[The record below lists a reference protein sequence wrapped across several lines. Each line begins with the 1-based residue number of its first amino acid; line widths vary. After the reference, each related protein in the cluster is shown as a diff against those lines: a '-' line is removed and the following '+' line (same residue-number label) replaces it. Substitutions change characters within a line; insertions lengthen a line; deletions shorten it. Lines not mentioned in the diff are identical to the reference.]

1 MFRSAFLILLA
12 LLVAGISVMP
22 QGTINGSIEGIVVKI
37 GTNDPI
43 SGVNLEMRRME
54 GTPSSP
60 LGPLV
65 YPSGYFSPGAIVAA
79 NSPNPGD
86 VFFAKTQSDGRFVF
100 RNLKPGKY
108 RLLADYPFGTYYP
121 AEYGQ
126 RHPRGPGYNFSV
138 EDAPLTRIRVEMA
151 PYASVSGRIIDADGK
166 PAARV
171 RVMAA
176 EVVYEDPGRRRLGER
191 SLNLLQAIQTD
202 ERGNYRL
209 FWLPPGQYYIGALP
223 EGLRRR
229 NYSMAYGAPGR
240 VAYLNQTFTQAFI
253 QYRTGAAGEV
263 VEETYETVYHPGD
276 TNLQSA
282 QLLTLR
288 PGTELQGIDISLVAG
303 RHPALRIR
311 GVVIDDQG
319 LPAATTAGV
328 RAVPKVSG
336 PANVAPT
343 ATTDSNGRFEITGV
357 TRGEYTLVA
366 ENTVG
371 RLNHYAVQ
379 VVNVGDSN
387 IEGVRLL
394 PKLGLA
400 VPVRIMLDGRTVE
413 GYSVSL
419 TPESRALQ
427 ASTGPPLINVS
438 PGSYTVALNSPAAS
452 PDAYI
457 RSIRFGGLEA
467 ADGRIQITESSVGDL
482 EIDLA
487 SRSAVIE
494 GRVLDA
500 QRAPSVNVMVVVT
513 PVGSLRSDLFKT
525 TMTDL
530 NGNFRISGLAPGN
543 YRVFAWP
550 YIPRGMW
557 QNPEFLRTVESL
569 GKPLVLTEGSRVGS
583 ELTLLPEVT
592 P

>member
-1 MFRSAFLILLA
+1 MLRTALLILL
-12 LLVAGISVMP
+12 LLLIAGISVMP
-22 QGTINGSIEGIVVKI
+22 QGAITGLIEGVVVKI
-37 GTNDPI
+37 GTNEPI

-65 YPSGYFSPGAIVAA
+65 FPSGYFSPGAAVIA
-79 NSPNPGD
+79 NSPNPAD
-86 VFFAKTQSDGRFVF
+86 LFFAKTQSDGRFVF

-108 RLLADYPFGTYYP
+108 RLLADYPAGTYYP

-138 EDAPLTRIRVEMA
+138 EDAALTRIRVEMA

-176 EVVYEDPGRRRLGER
+176 EVVYAEPGGRITGER
-191 SLNLLQAIQTD
+191 SLNLIQAVQTD
-202 ERGNYRL
+202 EHGNYRL

-223 EGLRRR
+223 EGLLRR
-229 NYSMAYGAPGR
+229 NYSMAYGPPGR
-240 VAYLNQTFTQAFI
+240 VAYLNQTFPKAFI

-263 VEETYETVYHPGD
+263 LEETYETVYHPGD
-276 TNLQSA
+276 TSLQSA

-288 PGTELQGIDISLVAG
+288 PGTDIQGIDISLAAG
-303 RHPALRIR
+303 RRPALRIR
-311 GVVIDDQG
+311 GVVISDLG
-319 LPAATTAGV
+319 FPVATAGV

-336 PANVAPT
+336 PVTVVPS
-343 ATTDSNGRFEITGV
+343 ATTDSNGMFEIVGV
-357 TRGEYTLVA
+357 TRGEYSLVA
-366 ENTVG
+366 EETVG

-394 PKLGLA
+394 PRLGLT
-400 VPVRIMLDGRTVE
+400 VPVRIMLDGRAAE

-419 TPESRALQ
+419 TPENRAIP
-427 ASTGPPLINVS
+427 APRGMPLSNVL
-438 PGSYTVALNSPAAS
+438 PGNYTVALNSPATSA
-452 PDAYI
+452 DVYV

-467 ADGRIQITESSVGDL
+467 ADGRIRLAESSVGDL
-482 EIDLA
+482 EIDMV
-487 SRSAVIE
+487 SRSGAIE

-500 QRAPSVNVMVVVT
+500 QRTSSVNVMVVVT

-525 TMTDL
+525 TVTDL
-530 NGNFRISGLAPGN
+530 YGAFRVQGLPPGS

-557 QNPEFLRTVESL
+557 QNDEFLRTVEGS
-569 GKPLVLTEGSRVGS
+569 GKVLVVTEGSTVTS
-583 ELTLLPEVT
+583 ELVLLPAVT